1 MEKTCPVCGLTL
13 SELSA
18 RGRLGC
24 PECYRVF
31 AREVE
36 MAVER
41 LHGVPAPAE
50 PNPWPTRG
58 ARPRPETPAPEPVP
72 QRS

>member
-1 MEKTCPVCGLTL
+1 MEKRCPVCGLTL
-13 SELSA
+13 ALLA
-18 RGRLGC
+18 AQGRLGC

-50 PNPWPTRG
+50 PYPWPTRG
-58 ARPRPETPAPEPVP
+58 ARPRPDAPETVP
-72 QRS
+72 PRS